1 MRLLI
6 GCERLDLVG
15 GSERYAADVAN
26 GLIER
31 GHEVELITGK
41 LGQEVG
47 APVTEIHQLFDQEV
61 PGQALS
67 ELKLRLRN
75 SPPDRILLLSQ
86 ASRQVLEACTERAST
101 ARFVQDH
108 TLFCPGLNKLHA
120 DGSPCS
126 DPMGK
131 ACLKRFFFSEG
142 CSGFHRE
149 GRRPALRWPLKK
161 LKQHRDA
168 LVAHQELDR
177 LLVASDY
184 MRAELIAAGCDP
196 ARVERVGYLTRA
208 DGSGQARA
216 TLPKSLV
223 GFLRSSDTPVI
234 LCSARLAHPD
244 KGVDHLITSLGELKT
259 AARCVIAG
267 EGPAREWL
275 EAKTRAEGLADR
287 VHFTGWLDSATL
299 ATLRDEVALV
309 AVPSIWDEPFGLVG
323 FEAMAHSLPVVAFDV
338 GGISE
343 WLEGGETGLLV
354 PRRDT
359 HAFTQAMDSLLSD
372 PKRAEE
378 MGAAGARALSE
389 RFSQSAHICRLEDAL
404 RLSLHK
410 KHLNA
415 LPAG

>member
-26 GLIER
+26 GLLER

-47 APVTEIHQLFDQEV
+47 ASVTEIPQLFDEEV
-61 PGQALS
+61 PAQALS

-75 SPPDRILLLSQ
+75 SPPDRILLLSG
-86 ASRQVLEACTERAST
+86 ASDEVLEACSERAST

-120 DGSPCS
+120 DGSPCT

-142 CSGFHRE
+142 CSGFHRD

-168 LVAHQELDR
+168 LAAHQGLDR

-208 DGSGQARA
+208 DGSDQASA
-216 TLPKSLV
+216 ALPKSLV
-223 GFLRSSDTPVI
+223 DFLQSSDTPVI

-275 EAKTRAEGLADR
+275 EEKTREEGIADR

-309 AVPSIWDEPFGLVG
+309 AVPSVWDEPFGLVG

-343 WLEGGETGLLV
+343 WLIGGETGLLV

-359 HAFTQAMDSLLSD
+359 HAFAQAMDSLLSD
-372 PKRAEE
+372 PARAEA
-378 MGAAGARALSE
+378 MGATGRRLLDQ
-389 RFSQSAHICRLEDAL
+389 RFSQSAHLSRLEEAL
-404 RLSLHK
+404 LLSRAK
-410 KHLNA
+410 EDLNTLSA
-415 LPAG
+415 S